1 MSRTTFGGVSRHQ
14 VAANRGRELI
24 REGHEQ
30 KKGFESL
37 RDSGNKP
44 KIKLGP
50 LNLRK
55 RT

>member
-1 MSRTTFGGVSRHQ
+1 MARTVKGGSSPHQ
-14 VAANRGRELI
+14 VAGNRFRQLKREENE
-24 REGHEQ
+24 R
-30 KKGFESL
+30 KKGFEAL

-50 LNLRK
+50 LNLRE